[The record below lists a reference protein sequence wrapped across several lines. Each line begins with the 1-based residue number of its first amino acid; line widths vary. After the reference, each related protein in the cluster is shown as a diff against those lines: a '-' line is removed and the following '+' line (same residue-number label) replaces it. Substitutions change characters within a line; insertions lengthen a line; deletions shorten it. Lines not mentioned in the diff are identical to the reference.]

1 MNFWWNGL
9 QSKIVQLEE
18 ISNSL
23 LGSFLVG
30 PHLLARHRFE
40 VGHFTKKTL
49 GNLEGKKQ
57 KSVMHDAYR
66 APSELSS

>member
-1 MNFWWNGL
+1 M
-9 QSKIVQLEE
+9 QLEE

-30 PHLLARHRFE
+30 PHLLARRRFE

-57 KSVMHDAYR
+57 KSVMHDAY
-66 APSELSS
+66 LVGFVISSLFRVRI